1 MSLFPL
7 VLGALIALG
16 ATLALPAIAPALGAG
31 LLAALLLAHILR
43 RAGAVGQRFLAAA
56 LGLMAIGAPL
66 ASLGLG
72 VSLRGQL
79 FAAIAAA
86 ALTWA
91 LLSAAPAAHA
101 APQATMPQKTFWL
114 ICGAALLTGLA
125 LRAWHLGAPIATYHD
140 IYAAEGIAR
149 SGLLLPQMESGTI
162 TFRAAPFAYL
172 LAPFVGAAASIGFVG
187 ADFFAFIRLPML
199 ALFVG
204 TIVPMFLILAQ
215 LRCQTA
221 AAVAAAV
228 AAIFPL
234 GIVYTFF
241 DVRFF
246 ALLCFALAWSMY
258 WFLRCAKTAKTSH
271 FLLFVGFGMLAIFTE
286 KPGILLAA
294 LSVVLFFMSSRR
306 LLLFGAVSLATF
318 VIGFFVAM
326 RASVPILPPDLL
338 AATAAS
344 DAATI
349 GAAGSFSAQV
359 WATKIAAISG
369 FSPHTGFIEMLAT
382 IFPGGGPLAALAFFA
397 ALFAL
402 RKPETRPM
410 GALALLPFAGVA
422 LLSAVEANTF
432 SPRLLAFLV
441 PMAPISVALGLGLWF
456 RLAPTKWL
464 RATAAAGMAASL
476 FAGMLFFLSPI
487 SAEKSIPPALRTS
500 LSVPFQDVHDL
511 SLAAD
516 FVTDAL
522 QNRPNA
528 LLITTHSAAWESIHL
543 RPHRAD
549 FILNTRQPQL
559 RSTVLT
565 TPNGLVS
572 LYRGVPII
580 ASIADFDA
588 LLAQTNRP
596 VVLITNYDAPFRL
609 WPKDIAHFQQNGKY
623 QPFLAATSD
632 TDPRVKVYIWEA
644 SARN

>member
-16 ATLALPAIAPALGAG
+16 AALALPAIAPALGAG
-31 LLAALLLAHILR
+31 LLAALLLTQVCH
-43 RAGAVGQRFLAAA
+43 RAGAPGQRCLGVILGLLA
-56 LGLMAIGAPL
+56 LGTPL
-66 ASLGLG
+66 LALGASL
-72 VSLRGQL
+72 SLRLQL

-172 LAPFVGAAASIGFVG
+172 LAPFVGAAASIGLVG
-187 ADFFAFIRLPML
+187 ADFFALIRLPML

-204 TIVPMFLILAQ
+204 TMIPLFLILAQ

-258 WFLRCAKTAKTSH
+258 WFLRCAKTAKISH
-271 FLLFVGFGMLAIFTE
+271 FLLFVGFGLLAIFTE

-294 LSVVLFFMSSRR
+294 LSVALVCMPSLR
-306 LLLFGAVSLATF
+306 LRLFGAVSLATF
-318 VIGFFVAM
+318 VIGFFAAM

-338 AATAAS
+338 AATATS
-344 DAATI
+344 DAAAT
-349 GAAGSFSAQV
+349 AGSFSAQV
-359 WATKIAAISG
+359 WATKLAAISG

-397 ALFAL
+397 ALFSL
-402 RKPETRPM
+402 RKPETRPF
-410 GALALLPFAGVA
+410 GALALLPFVGVG

-580 ASIADFDA
+580 TSIADFDA
-588 LLAQTNRP
+588 LLETTNRP
-596 VVLITNYDAPFRL
+596 VMLITNYDAPFRL

-623 QPFLAATSD
+623 QPFLAAISSA
-632 TDPRVKVYIWEA
+632 DPRVRVYIWEA

>member
-16 ATLALPAIAPALGAG
+16 AALALPAIAPALGAG
-31 LLAALLLAHILR
+31 LLAALLLTQVCH
-43 RAGAVGQRFLAAA
+43 RAGAPGQRCLGVILGLLA
-56 LGLMAIGAPL
+56 LGTPL
-66 ASLGLG
+66 LALGASL
-72 VSLRGQL
+72 SLRLQL

-172 LAPFVGAAASIGFVG
+172 LAPFVGAAASIGLVG
-187 ADFFAFIRLPML
+187 ADFFALIRLPML

-204 TIVPMFLILAQ
+204 TMIPLFLILAQ

-258 WFLRCAKTAKTSH
+258 WFLRCAKTAKISH
-271 FLLFVGFGMLAIFTE
+271 FLLFVGFGLLAIFTE

-294 LSVVLFFMSSRR
+294 LSVALVCMPSLR
-306 LLLFGAVSLATF
+306 LRLFGGLSLAVF
-318 VIGFFVAM
+318 VASFFAAM

-344 DAATI
+344 DAAAT
-349 GAAGSFSAQV
+349 ASSFSAQV
-359 WATKIAAISG
+359 WATKLAAISG

-397 ALFAL
+397 ALFSL

-441 PMAPISVALGLGLWF
+441 PMLPISVAFGLGLWF
-456 RLAPTKWL
+456 RLAPSKWL
-464 RATAAAGMAASL
+464 RAAAAAGMAASL

-487 SAEKSIPPALRTS
+487 SAGKPIPPPLRTS
-500 LSVPFQDVHDL
+500 LSMPFQDVHDL

-528 LLITTHSAAWESIHL
+528 LLITTHSAAWENIHL
-543 RPHRAD
+543 RPRRAD

-559 RSTVLT
+559 RSTVLK

-580 ASIADFDA
+580 ASISDFDA
-588 LLAQTNRP
+588 LLAATDRP
-596 VVLITNYDAPFRL
+596 IVLMTNYDAPFRL
-609 WPKDIAHFQQNGKY
+609 WPKDTAHFQQNGKY

-632 TDPRVKVYIWEA
+632 TDPRVRVYIWEA
-644 SARN
+644 SASN

>member
-16 ATLALPAIAPALGAG
+16 AALALPAIAPALGAG
-31 LLAALLLAHILR
+31 LLAALLLTQVCH
-43 RAGAVGQRFLAAA
+43 RAGAPGQRCLGVILGLLA
-56 LGLMAIGAPL
+56 LGTPL
-66 ASLGLG
+66 LALGASL
-72 VSLRGQL
+72 SLRLQL

-86 ALTWA
+86 ALAWA
-91 LLSAAPAAHA
+91 LLSAAPANSN
-101 APQATMPQKTFWL
+101 APKADISKKTFYL
-114 ICGAALLTGLA
+114 VCGGALLTGLA

-172 LAPFVGAAASIGFVG
+172 LAPFVGAAASIGLAG
-187 ADFFAFIRLPML
+187 ADFFALIRLPML

-204 TIVPMFLILAQ
+204 TMIPLFLILAQ

-258 WFLRCAKTAKTSH
+258 WFLRCAKTAKISH
-271 FLLFVGFGMLAIFTE
+271 FLLFVGFGLLAIFTE

-294 LSVVLFFMSSRR
+294 LSVALVCMPSLR
-306 LLLFGAVSLATF
+306 LRLFGGLSLAVF
-318 VIGFFVAM
+318 VASFFAAM
-326 RASVPILPPDLL
+326 RASVPILPPNLL

-369 FSPHTGFIEMLAT
+369 FSPHTGFVEMLAT
-382 IFPGGGPLAALAFFA
+382 IFPGLGPLAVLALVA
-397 ALFAL
+397 ALIAL
-402 RKPETRPM
+402 RNPETRPM
-410 GALALLPFAGVA
+410 GALALLPFAGVG

-580 ASIADFDA
+580 TSIADFDA
-588 LLAQTNRP
+588 LLETTNRP

-609 WPKDIAHFQQNGKY
+609 WPKDIAHFQKNGKY
-623 QPFLAATSD
+623 QPFLAAISSA
-632 TDPRVKVYIWEA
+632 DPRVRVYIWEA